1 MKRQYIYTYTGRAQ
15 IKCLAIFKDTRIGTI
30 QTAIQQNQW
39 QLKIQTVCSKNFDSW
54 VELSTYGG
62 IIV

>member
-30 QTAIQQNQW
+30 QTAIQQNLITNENPSLQH
-39 QLKIQTVCSKNFDSW
+39 LAIGTFIISTLSKVF
-54 VELSTYGG
+54 
-62 IIV
+62 